1 MPKFIA
7 LLLATTAVLFLTP
20 AMAESLY
27 VIEHAVTDATAPV
40 GKAKDNRGDILTF
53 ANPIFESA
61 NKKQIGTDNGFC
73 IRTVVGKAY
82 NCSWTTTLSD
92 GQIMVEG
99 PFADAGDTTL
109 AVVGGTG
116 KYAGAKGAMLL
127 HARDAKASQYD
138 FKFSL
143 TN

>member
-1 MPKFIA
+1 MKTFLIGIA
-7 LLLATTAVLFLTP
+7 LLAATP
-20 AMAESLY
+20 AFAAQSVY

-53 ANPIFESA
+53 ANPLFDAS
-61 NKKQIGTDNGFC
+61 NKKQVGTDNGFC
-73 IRTVVGKAY
+73 IRTAVGKAY
-82 NCSWTTTLSD
+82 ACSWTTTLSE

-99 PFADAGDTTL
+99 PFADSGDTTL
-109 AVVGGTG
+109 AVIGGTG
-116 KYAGAKGAMLL
+116 KYAGVKGAMLL
-127 HARDAKASQYD
+127 HARNAKGTQYD

>member
-1 MPKFIA
+1 MKTLLIGTV
-7 LLLATTAVLFLTP
+7 LLAATP
-20 AMAESLY
+20 AFAAGSIY
-27 VIEHAVTDATAPV
+27 VIEHAVTDATAPI
-40 GKAKDNRGDILTF
+40 GKAKDNRGDVLTF
-53 ANPIFESA
+53 ANPLFDAA
-61 NKKQIGTDNGFC
+61 NKRQVGSDNGFC
-73 IRTVVGKAY
+73 IRTVVGKAFA
-82 NCSWTTTLSD
+82 CSWTTTLND

-116 KYAGAKGAMLL
+116 RYAGAKGAMLL
-127 HARDAKASQYD
+127 HARDAKGSQYD